1 MYRNAFYVV
10 FLTTSECGFNERI
23 TNCFGRTLI
32 PDVNGVKASTL
43 SQIVV
48 MKARGNKY
56 YTDTGSER
64 LTVRL
69 IPVW

>member
-1 MYRNAFYVV
+1 MLFYVG

-23 TNCFGRTLI
+23 TNGFGRTLI
-32 PDVNGVKASTL
+32 PDVNGVKACTP

-48 MKARGNKY
+48 MKARGNK